1 MNMRQLIFV
10 ALLAA
15 APAQA
20 FEAVATVVNVAP
32 VNETVSHPE
41 QRCWTDYQQSQVRAP
56 EHNYGGAILGGITG
70 GLLGS
75 LIGEGNGKVAAAA
88 AAAGIGAIAGDR
100 MANRYAGDMYTTT
113 VPIQHCESVSNS
125 QSHTTAYMVTYE
137 YDGQRFMTRLPY
149 NPGTQLRVNVS
160 VTPK

>member
-41 QRCWTDYQQSQVRAP
+41 QRCWTDYQQSQISAP

-75 LIGEGNGKVAAAA
+75 LMGAGNGKVAAAA
-88 AAAGIGAIAGDR
+88 AGGGIGAIAGDR
-100 MANRYAGDMYTTT
+100 MGNRNAGDTYTTA
-113 VPIQHCESVSNS
+113 VPIQRCESVSNS
-125 QSHTTAYMVTYE
+125 QTRTTA
-137 YDGQRFMTRLPY
+137 
-149 NPGTQLRVNVS
+149 
-160 VTPK
+160 